1 MMNSS
6 KICGTEHEKL
16 ILMHVQDKNRHG
28 KVFGG
33 FVMREATE
41 LAWMTALLNGDGS
54 FPQYVHIDDVAFV
67 RPIPVGSIT
76 KFKGKLIPEMSE
88 K

>member
-1 MMNSS
+1 
-6 KICGTEHEKL
+6 
-16 ILMHVQDKNRHG
+16 
-28 KVFGG
+28 
-33 FVMREATE
+33 MREATE

-76 KFKGKLIPEMSE
+76 KFRGILGVYSE
-88 K
+88 VSGNFLACVSYTEDNLMHVEVTADNLKANK